1 MKQIHKREQNKNHET
16 LVEGVGGEGGAGGV
30 DAISR
35 ILALE
40 FQD

>member
-16 LVEGVGGEGGAGGV
+16 SVGGGGEGGAGGV